1 MSDLPPTDPPPATGA
16 DPGTG
21 DGSAAPVDNGT
32 GLSDEQLLAMVEWLR
47 SPLADMMTAAI
58 AEAQEAAPKITM
70 GSGTVVSVTIDD
82 GTPSGGSATL
92 NMDGDEAG
100 GEIVAQ
106 IIGETPLP
114 DDRVMV
120 MFVPP
125 SSAFVIG
132 FVGGG
137 GVPAGVI
144 VATVRDITSDTS
156 SSTAKAPNRGY
167 FWPHAQVIKQNKAPN
182 LYAELGTRFNT
193 GGEAADEF
201 RLPDCRGRMLIGMD
215 NMGGSD
221 AGRHNLT
228 NTVGTTGGSN
238 TISTAMLPSHTHGYT
253 PSGSVSGS
261 VSINSVTGNVSVSDS
276 GHQHGSPDG
285 SSFVTAS
292 GGAVI
297 PASGIYNANN
307 SPGNLTGV
315 GYASLSASFSFTG
328 GSGSLSASFSGN
340 AASTDGGPGSGSEHL
355 PPVMVVHWMI
365 KG

>member
-221 AGRHNLT
+221 AGRHGLT

-238 TISTAMLPSHTHGYT
+238 VISTAMLPSHTHGYT
-253 PSGSVSGS
+253 PSGSVS
-261 VSINSVTGNVSVSDS
+261 
-276 GHQHGSPDG
+276 
-285 SSFVTAS
+285 A
-292 GGAVI
+292 
-297 PASGIYNANN
+297 
-307 SPGNLTGV
+307 
-315 GYASLSASFSFTG
+315 
-328 GSGSLSASFSGN
+328 SGSLSGATTDNQGSHTHNLSTSAHALTGSGGVDPTTGAPGWFFAPSAWTGASGSADYQGTHSHNVSGSVSVSASFTGN